1 MNRPSSSQDSTAPDQ
16 SHRPSDLDRKVA
28 FLLDPKSYSEALR
41 SVEANETH
49 MSWVFLAGDHAYK
62 LKKPVRYEFL
72 DFSTL
77 DARRASCEAELDL
90 NRRLAPDVYLDTVPL
105 TQDPAGTFHL
115 GAGGGIVDWLVK
127 MRRLPAAGTLLDA
140 IRGQSVRADD
150 IRRLVRELTSFYG
163 RAEKVPA
170 SPREYRL
177 GIEKN
182 IHDTRTELC
191 RSMFGLDLR
200 FVDDIASGLLAF
212 LSYRGDVLGA
222 RSGKLVDGH
231 GDLRPEHVYL
241 GPNPVIIDCIE
252 FNRDFRIIDP
262 VDELAYLVMECELL
276 GAGFMHDWI
285 FPTYR
290 ELAHD
295 EYEEAILPFYKAYR
309 AYIRAKIAIWHLA
322 DDTVTDT
329 AKWSKRCSDYLRIAE
344 RHLGSFAKANARQS
358 AVLDCC
364 RPMSHI

>member
-1 MNRPSSSQDSTAPDQ
+1 
-16 SHRPSDLDRKVA
+16 
-28 FLLDPKSYSEALR
+28 
-41 SVEANETH
+41 

-77 DARRASCEAELDL
+77 DARRASCEAELEL
-90 NRRLAPDVYLDTVPL
+90 NRRLAPGVYLDTVPL
-105 TQDPAGTFHL
+105 TQDL
-115 GAGGGIVDWLVK
+115 VGALHVGADGRVVDWLVK

-140 IRGQSVRADD
+140 IKAESVRQDD
-150 IRRLVRELTSFYG
+150 IRRLVRALTSFYG
-163 RAEKVPA
+163 RAEKAPA
-170 SPREYRL
+170 PKREYRL
-177 GIEKN
+177 AIEDN
-182 IHDTRTELC
+182 IYDTHAELC
-191 RSMFGLDLR
+191 RPIFGLDLGY
-200 FVDDIASGLLAF
+200 VDDIAASLIGF
-212 LSYRGDVLGA
+212 LNHRGDLLEERA
-222 RSGKLVDGH
+222 GKLVDGH

-241 GPNPVIIDCIE
+241 GATPLVIDCLE

-290 ELAHD
+290 ELSHD
-295 EYEEAILPFYKAYR
+295 GYEDALLPFYKAYR

-329 AKWSKRCSDYLRIAE
+329 GKWSKRCGDYLRIAE
-344 RHLGSFAKANARQS
+344 RHLSSFAKTRIPA
-358 AVLDCC
+358 L
-364 RPMSHI
+364 